1 MVLVAAGSSSQLRT
15 RVRTAED
22 RNREA
27 WQPWRGWRVESRSE
41 LTSLPCK
48 VAFRAVF
55 PKNSQPTVWY
65 VLYDLRGVW
74 QGSQSAFRT
83 IPSFF
88 LPAELG
94 LCGGCSYP
102 ANAKQQ
108 NRSSRSLLGG
118 GSTGCGDWRPHG
130 ASLGVRGCKEDEFL
144 LQSLELLFWGNGFE
158 QCPTNA
164 GHRALQYAGDSF
176 RISA

>member
-83 IPSFF
+83 ISQLFSPCGIGAVWRLFLSGKRKATKSFF
-88 LPAELG
+88 AIV
-94 LCGGCSYP
+94 
-102 ANAKQQ
+102 
-108 NRSSRSLLGG
+108 
-118 GSTGCGDWRPHG
+118 
-130 ASLGVRGCKEDEFL
+130 VRGRQHGMRRL
-144 LQSLELLFWGNGFE
+144 AAAQSRPRGTRMQRG
-158 QCPTNA
+158 
-164 GHRALQYAGDSF
+164 
-176 RISA
+176 

>member
-1 MVLVAAGSSSQLRT
+1 MLLVAAGSSSQLRT

-48 VAFRAVF
+48 VAFGQFSLKIPNPQFGMSYMTCAAFGRAQRARSTLF
-55 PKNSQPTVWY
+55 
-65 VLYDLRGVW
+65 
-74 QGSQSAFRT
+74 
-83 IPSFF
+83 PSFF

-118 GSTGCGDWRPHG
+118 GSTGCGDWRPHRAG
-130 ASLGVRGCKEDEFL
+130 LEVRGCKEDEFL

-164 GHRALQYAGDSF
+164 GHRALQYAADSF